1 MATASAP
8 ATISGVTHSTDGLR
22 LDGPT
27 KIAFSAVVVEG
38 LISTWLQSDRF
49 ATPSRMV
56 LLVAASSVYVTFA
69 FSERLTRR
77 AGLGFYLVFQNV
89 LAAWILWLGH
99 GHTGLTS
106 MGIISQGALV
116 LRRRYAIAIAALQ
129 AVNMAVVVFHAAG
142 PGRVVPITCAF
153 ISGEVFVLV
162 FTEVLVRERH
172 ASAELAS
179 ANQKLSEYAMQA
191 EELATTKERNRLAR
205 ELHDSLGHYL
215 TVIHVHLE
223 AAEQKLEHDP
233 GRARQSLTKAVRLTH
248 EGLDD
253 VRRSVAALR
262 VTAVERA
269 PLPNVL
275 RGLAD
280 ELSASGTETRFE
292 VVGTPRS
299 LSPPVELAVYRA
311 VQEALTNVRKHAR
324 ATNAEVGLTYGEGR
338 VCVRI
343 RDDGRGAPPEPEL
356 GFGLIGVR
364 ERARLIGA
372 DLRITANPGFELV
385 MTIPT

>member
-1 MATASAP
+1 MATASSP
-8 ATISGVTHSTDGLR
+8 ATISGVTLATDGLR

-56 LLVAASSVYVTFA
+56 LLVAASSVYVSFA
-69 FSERLTRR
+69 FSERLSRR
-77 AGLGFYLVFQNV
+77 AGLAFYLVFQNV

-129 AVNMAVVVFHAAG
+129 AVNVAVVVFHVAG

-223 AAEQKLEHDP
+223 AAEQKLERDP

-324 ATNAEVGLTYGEGR
+324 ATNAEVGLTYGEDR
-338 VCVRI
+338 VCVRV
-343 RDDGRGAPPEPEL
+343 RDDGRGAPPAPEL